1 MSVAAI
7 FKGMKLDH
15 RMHNLVKLTSG
26 YTFKK
31 LGKPIEKSWLKTFT
45 VRRHDRVS
53 KCKILFKEGI
63 PEFVYNHTWLESLE
77 NSSGIFNGSEA
88 IDFLE
93 KVIIEQNGKKR
104 RRVKVDE

>member
-1 MSVAAI
+1 M
-7 FKGMKLDH
+7 G
-15 RMHNLVKLTSG
+15 NLVRLSSRYAFNKLN
-26 YTFKK
+26 
-31 LGKPIEKSWLKTFT
+31 KPLEKSWLKDFT
-45 VRRHDRVS
+45 VRSHDRVE

-63 PEFVYNHTWLESLE
+63 PEFVYSYTWLKSLE

-93 KVIIEQNGKKR
+93 KIIIEQNGKKR

>member
-1 MSVAAI
+1 MA
-7 FKGMKLDH
+7 KKLEL
-15 RMHNLVKLTSG
+15 RMGNLVRLSSKYAFNKLN
-26 YTFKK
+26 
-31 LGKPIEKSWLKTFT
+31 KPLEKSWLKVFT
-45 VRRHDRVS
+45 VRSHDRVE